1 MYLRFETADVHA
13 HVELGLNVT
22 PKVHLMWKHLMWKHV
37 FEQML
42 LDGGLWH
49 KREDWVERLH
59 QVTSKIREQHRYA
72 KDMRVRCV
80 SMARMH
86 QQKTDPRVV
95 SWGAKVDEDACR
107 GPRNNYTNKES
118 ERKKERDIRRVV
130 VLDNWETEHPDKAYK
145 KPQQD
150 MVQE

>member
-59 QVTSKIREQHRYA
+59 QVTSKIREQHR
-72 KDMRVRCV
+72 
-80 SMARMH
+80 
-86 QQKTDPRVV
+86 
-95 SWGAKVDEDACR
+95 DEFCCEAAVKSCCEKFK
-107 GPRNNYTNKES
+107 NS
-118 ERKKERDIRRVV
+118 
-130 VLDNWETEHPDKAYK
+130 
-145 KPQQD
+145 
-150 MVQE
+150 